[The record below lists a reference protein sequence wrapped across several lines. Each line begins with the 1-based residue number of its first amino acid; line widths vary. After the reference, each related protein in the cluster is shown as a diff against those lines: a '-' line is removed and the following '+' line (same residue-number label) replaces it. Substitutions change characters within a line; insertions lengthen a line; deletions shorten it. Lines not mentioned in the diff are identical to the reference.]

1 MCYNISVLNST
12 VVKCKSAL
20 AIRRE
25 FKMLTDTDKSNMKE
39 FYQAVISLETEEECS
54 AFFDDICTIK
64 ELIDI
69 SSRLQVAKLLDEG
82 IVFNEISQRTG
93 CSSATISRVNKC
105 LQFGPGGYRSVL
117 DKLKSKSK
125 HN

>member
-1 MCYNISVLNST
+1 
-12 VVKCKSAL
+12 
-20 AIRRE
+20 
-25 FKMLTDTDKSNMKE
+25 MLTDTDKSNMKE

-105 LQFGPGGYRSVL
+105 LQFGPGGYRCVL
-117 DKLKSKSK
+117 DKLKSKQD
-125 HN
+125 